1 MAPADLKAVYLITGG
16 DRPKIARAL
25 QRLRTR
31 FDENSVEHLSATE
44 ATPGDVV
51 AYCNALGLFG
61 GDDRS
66 RLVLVEDVDGRR
78 DGDGRLTGGWKA
90 KELETIVAYLE
101 EPAPATVLALVG
113 EEIKA
118 DSALAKACRKAGDVL
133 VYDVSKRELPK
144 WVVEQFKQAGVAV
157 DFEAARRLIE
167 LVGDSPEQ
175 LANEVDKL
183 ATWAGGEG
191 AVTENDVDALA
202 IRAADASSFELTD
215 AWGERDS
222 GAALASA
229 ELLLERSERN
239 RRDELPRLA
248 AILGSHV
255 ARVRQCKAWE
265 QEGVSAKE
273 GATRLKRHEFYVR
286 KLFGQAANYS
296 RDELDE
302 ATVRL
307 AGLDLALKGGSK
319 LPGDLELDRM
329 LLEVTPPRDRP
340 GQKS

>member
-1 MAPADLKAVYLITGG
+1 MAPAELKAVYLITGG

-31 FDENSVEHLSATE
+31 FDPNSVEHLSAPE
-44 ATPGDVV
+44 VSPGDVV
-51 AYCNALGLFG
+51 ASCNALGLFG
-61 GDDRS
+61 GADRS

-90 KELETIVAYLE
+90 KELETIIAYLE
-101 EPAPATVLALVG
+101 EPSPATVLALVG
-113 EEIKA
+113 EEIKP
-118 DSALAKACRKAGDVL
+118 DSALAKGCRKAGDVL

-144 WVVEQFKQAGVAV
+144 WVVEQFKQAGVTV
-157 DFEAARRLIE
+157 DFETARRLIE

-175 LANEVDKL
+175 LAIEVDKL
-183 ATWAGGEG
+183 ATWGGGG
-191 AVTENDVDALA
+191 AVTESDVDALA
-202 IRAADASSFELTD
+202 IRAAEASSFELTD
-215 AWGERDS
+215 AWGERDT
-222 GAALASA
+222 GAALGAA
-229 ELLLERSERN
+229 ELLLERSERS

-265 QEGVSAKE
+265 QEGLSAKE
-273 GATRLKRHEFYVR
+273 GAARLKRHEFYVR

-296 RDELDE
+296 SDELDE

-307 AGLDLALKGGSK
+307 AGLDLALKGGSR

-329 LLEVTPPRDRP
+329 LLEVTRPIERP

>member
-1 MAPADLKAVYLITGG
+1 MAPAELKAVYLITGG

-31 FDENSVEHLSATE
+31 FDANSVEHLSALE
-44 ATPGDVV
+44 ASVADVV
-51 AYCNALGLFG
+51 ASCNALGLFG

-78 DGDGRLTGGWKA
+78 DGDGRLGGGWKV
-90 KELETIVAYLE
+90 KELEAILSYLE
-101 EPAPATVLALVG
+101 EPSPATVLALVG
-113 EEIKA
+113 EEIKP

-133 VYDVSKRELPK
+133 VFDVTKRELPK

-157 DFEAARRLIE
+157 DFETARRLIE
-167 LVGDSPEQ
+167 LVGDGPEQ
-175 LANEVDKL
+175 LAIEVDKL
-183 ATWAGGEG
+183 ATWADGGP
-191 AVTENDVDALA
+191 VTAADVDALA
-202 IRAADASSFELTD
+202 IRTAEASSFELTD
-215 AWGERDS
+215 AWGERDT

-239 RRDELPRLA
+239 RRDALPRLA

-265 QEGVSAKE
+265 EEGFTAKE
-273 GATRLKRHEFYVR
+273 AAAKLKRHEFYVR

-296 RDELDE
+296 RDELGE

-307 AGLDLALKGGSK
+307 ARLDLALKGGSK

-329 LLEVTPPRDRP
+329 LVEVMRAGR
-340 GQKS
+340 